1 MNEKANASGLR
12 SGMGI
17 LMGRAFREGVEKHR
31 KISMRVK
38 PKQWRPLDDLKGLTS
53 RTQQTKLTMGP
64 LQEVPAMVRIEEEHW
79 VFERI
84 SQEVLTQ
91 LTHRLVIHK
100 PSGTTAIGGTLDLQ
114 TAVEV
119 ARRMAQKN
127 GEVVMIEPL

>member
-1 MNEKANASGLR
+1 
-12 SGMGI
+12 
-17 LMGRAFREGVEKHR
+17 
-31 KISMRVK
+31 
-38 PKQWRPLDDLKGLTS
+38 
-53 RTQQTKLTMGP
+53 MGP

-79 VFERI
+79 IFERI

-100 PSGTTAIGGTLDLQ
+100 PSGTEAIGGTLDLQ

-127 GEVVMIEPL
+127 GQVVMIEPL

>member
-1 MNEKANASGLR
+1 
-12 SGMGI
+12 MGI

-31 KISMRVK
+31 KISMRIK

-100 PSGTTAIGGTLDLQ
+100 PSGTKAIGGTLDLQ

>member
-1 MNEKANASGLR
+1 
-12 SGMGI
+12 MGI

-53 RTQQTKLTMGP
+53 RTKQTKLTMGP
-64 LQEVPAMVRIEEEHW
+64 LQEVPAMVRIEQEHW